1 MNRRREAATALF
13 AVAVSAFASL
23 SPTAARPAP
32 QAPGQT
38 EAASTQVP
46 AEINADGA
54 TLARRVPPRPGD
66 ICLVCNHPV
75 DEGDVV
81 FLVRGQRVPIHLE
94 ELQSDLRAQLEGL
107 LAQLEPRGAFIGAE
121 QTHRALSRGWFFL
134 GIYILLGLVFAA
146 LCAHRALHV
155 GHSPAA
161 WFGMGL
167 LLNAFGYLFLL
178 TRPKREVQAPAGV
191 PGGLH
196 KIAATHSPQAC
207 PACGTL
213 NHPSASACIG
223 CGGQLLPKTI
233 SEVARAGLRP
243 A

>member
-1 MNRRREAATALF
+1 MEADTAFF
-13 AVAVSAFASL
+13 AAAVLAFASL
-23 SPTAARPAP
+23 SSSAARQAP
-32 QAPGQT
+32 QAPAQT
-38 EAASTQVP
+38 EAASPQVP
-46 AEINADGA
+46 AEVKADGA
-54 TLARRVPPRPGD
+54 TLARRVSPRPGD

-94 ELQSDLRAQLEGL
+94 ELQSDLWAQLEGL

-121 QTHRALSRGWFFL
+121 QTQRALSSAWFFL
-134 GIYILLGLVFAA
+134 GIYVLLGLAFAA

-161 WFGMGL
+161 WFGIGL
-167 LLNAFGYLFLL
+167 VLNAFGYLFLL

-191 PGGLH
+191 PGGLR
-196 KIAATHSPQAC
+196 KIAATHAPLPC
-207 PACGTL
+207 PGCGAL

-223 CGGQLLPKTI
+223 CGGELEPKTI